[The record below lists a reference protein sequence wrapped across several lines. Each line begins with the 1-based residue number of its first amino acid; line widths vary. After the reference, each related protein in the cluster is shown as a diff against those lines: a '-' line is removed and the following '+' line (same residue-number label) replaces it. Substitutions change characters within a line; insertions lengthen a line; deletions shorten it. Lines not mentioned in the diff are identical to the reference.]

1 VTVQKKIVSSRA
13 CYPSLLQSKPVKM
26 TKLTWPNIKAHLED
40 SAQNMPEIWTEFA
53 KSSGG
58 ETKVYIALK
67 ELRRQKLV
75 TLKEIWRAVVTDDYA
90 VPENEEGPVS
100 FVKAYF
106 MPISATGLCS
116 MARSAPNLLFFILNN
131 DYECI
136 GSVKEAFGPAD
147 DELFDLF
154 KGYMQ
159 QYFKDAAGVI
169 DPPDHEPLGA
179 FLGLEEDD
187 E

>member
-1 VTVQKKIVSSRA
+1 MAVQKKIVSLRVY
-13 CYPSLLQSKPVKM
+13 CLSLPQSDSVKM
-26 TKLTWPNIKAHLED
+26 TELTWPNIKAHLED
-40 SAQNMPEIWTEFA
+40 SAQNMPEIWNDFA
-53 KSSGG
+53 KRNGG

-67 ELRRQKLV
+67 KLRDQKLV
-75 TLKEIWRAVVTDDYA
+75 MLKEIWRAVVTDDYD

-106 MPISATGLCS
+106 MPLSAGGLCS
-116 MARSAPNLLFFILNN
+116 MARCAPNLLFFILNN

-147 DELFDLF
+147 DELFEIF

-159 QYFKDAAGVI
+159 KYFKDAEGVI

-179 FLGLEEDD
+179 FLGLED